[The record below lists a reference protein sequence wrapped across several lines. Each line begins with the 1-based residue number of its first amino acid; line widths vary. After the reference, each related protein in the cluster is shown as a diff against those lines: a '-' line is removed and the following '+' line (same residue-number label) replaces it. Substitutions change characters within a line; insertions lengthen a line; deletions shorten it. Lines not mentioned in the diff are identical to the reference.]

1 MSLSKVNNN
10 SGQFSNTNR
19 NKYAVNVNG
28 IALFNRNSDDYK
40 SGLSF
45 SMWNGFLKIAIIPYD
60 IEEERFDTS
69 VLGNHACI
77 FLNQAKAFL
86 FSNLLKKFKEDR
98 EKYSGYGVRAG
109 KSVITINNGTTFNKS
124 INDTA
129 IRIVKFNE
137 ESLIDSEGAYQFKM
151 DNYKYIN
158 NVVTKN
164 NTIEFDSPDDLD
176 LKNIELDLIANQ
188 LDEFVKAT
196 TNAYAYSTSQ
206 SMEYNIRTIKDN
218 LSELLS
224 R

>member
-176 LKNIELDLIANQ
+176 LKNIELDLIVNQ

>member
-10 SGQFSNTNR
+10 NGQFSNTNR

-60 IEEERFDTS
+60 IAEERFDTS

-124 INDTA
+124 IDDTA

-137 ESLIDSEGAYQFKM
+137 ESLIDSEGAYQFKR
-151 DNYKYIN
+151 DNYNYIN

-164 NTIEFDSPDDLD
+164 NTVEFDSPDDLD
-176 LKNIELDLIANQ
+176 LKNIELDLIVNQ